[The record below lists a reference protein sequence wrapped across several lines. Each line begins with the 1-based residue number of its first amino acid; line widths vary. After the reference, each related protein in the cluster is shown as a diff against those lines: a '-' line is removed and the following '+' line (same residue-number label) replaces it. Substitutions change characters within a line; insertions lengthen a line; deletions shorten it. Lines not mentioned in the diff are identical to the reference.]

1 MLGCFL
7 LSPFSAWHILGLM
20 HRYDKNYEEAIKC
33 YKSALRIDKENFQI
47 LRDLALLQLQ
57 CRQFD
62 GIIET
67 RKRILLSHP
76 TAPFN
81 WISIVI
87 AYHMSGNL
95 KQALDTLNGYLDLF
109 KNISDPAQDHL
120 YYKVTIMEE
129 MGLYVEAMEFMKR
142 NMRKQST
149 RRFIETF
156 GKQLV
161 SSPYLSVLLFL

>member
-1 MLGCFL
+1 
-7 LSPFSAWHILGLM
+7 M
-20 HRYDKNYEEAIKC
+20 HRHDKNYEEAIKC

-57 CRQFD
+57 CRQFE

-67 RKRILLSHP
+67 RKKIILSRP

-95 KQALDTLNGYLDLF
+95 KQALDALDGYLELF
-109 KNISDPAQDHL
+109 KDISDPDQDHL
-120 YYKVTIMEE
+120 YYKVSIMEE
-129 MGLYVEAMEFMKR
+129 MEMFSEAIAFMKQ
-142 NMRKQST
+142 NMKRQST
-149 RRFIETF
+149 RRFIEKI
-156 GKQLV
+156 GKKIVAMNVCLNFFC
-161 SSPYLSVLLFL
+161 SSIVLGC

>member
-1 MLGCFL
+1 
-7 LSPFSAWHILGLM
+7 M

-57 CRQFD
+57 CRQFE

-67 RKRILLSHP
+67 RKKILLSRP

-81 WISIVI
+81 WISMVI

-95 KQALDTLNGYLDLF
+95 EQALTILDGYLELF
-109 KNISDPAQDHL
+109 KNISDPDQDHL
-120 YYKVTIMEE
+120 YYKVSIMQE
-129 MGLYVEAMEFMKR
+129 MKLYSEAMAFMKQNIKR
-142 NMRKQST
+142 QYT
-149 RRFIETF
+149 RRYFEQF
-156 GKQLV
+156 GK
-161 SSPYLSVLLFL
+161 F